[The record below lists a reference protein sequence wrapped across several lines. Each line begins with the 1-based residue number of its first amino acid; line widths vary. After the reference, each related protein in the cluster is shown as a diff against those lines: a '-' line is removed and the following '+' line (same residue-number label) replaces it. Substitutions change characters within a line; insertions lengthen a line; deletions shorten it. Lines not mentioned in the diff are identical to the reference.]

1 MPGCINSSPG
11 DKEIHIW
18 ELRRTGFRV
27 TKIKTHKYLTN
38 IKCMLYS
45 NFGSRV
51 REERR
56 DIVYVSRCG
65 KKQVGS
71 RVRRRKP

>member
-1 MPGCINSSPG
+1 MPGCINSSPA

-18 ELRRTGFRV
+18 ELRRTSFRV
-27 TKIKTHKYLTN
+27 TKIKTHKNPTN
-38 IKCMLYS
+38 IKCMIYS

-65 KKQVGS
+65 KNQVGS